1 MSDHLF
7 YQHELSRFLEQN
19 KTHDSTNTT
28 MTGMGNTLGKWK
40 ISDEKYPM
48 FLDLLHD
55 YLFVKRGTPQNFVEK
70 PRKNEPKPLLIDLD
84 FHYPEHQSL
93 TRVFNLDMIEQFI
106 HRITDGLQY
115 FFGLEQ
121 YTEMRF
127 FVTLRSGPYHAKGK
141 RKDGVH
147 ILCPDIALAN
157 EKQAV
162 LRKWLLA
169 NEAIRTCFTGTG
181 YTNAD
186 DIVYDESM
194 TRQQGWI
201 FYGESKPNIPP
212 YTLVAVFNYKPGE
225 NDWIDEDVSQYSS
238 RDLVELL
245 SIRYNIVP
253 DENVLKEGEPSAVY
267 TDLMQRPAG
276 AVTTAPPPTQEQTE
290 AANKVTDLANAINTF
305 AIKPASEEE
314 RNMVRRFVLE
324 CLKPAW
330 HDEYDKWIRVG
341 WCLHNIE
348 ASEEYF
354 TLWKDFSAK
363 SGKSSEN
370 DWVRLRHEWFHGMRK
385 SGDGPRLT
393 QRSLQKW
400 ARDDNPELYKKIV
413 ADNIHEYIRTEV
425 SPTHYHISLLMKKMY
440 ANNYVASV
448 QQRSTDWF
456 KYDEDINMWKR
467 LNQGMELKA
476 KISCDVAEELGHSSS
491 KIRKQIGECTR
502 KDEEQ
507 KRDWLT
513 EKLKE
518 LNKVETQLYNNGFT
532 ESVMKMA
539 AQQFYEEDFINKMNS
554 NPYLLGCRN
563 GVLELRAKRDNGTE
577 HVIFR
582 QGRPEDYVSF
592 RVGVKHPE
600 LDAINYV
607 PYDPTDPIQG
617 EIQEFFRTLFPNSEL
632 RTYVLRLLASTLEGT
647 NKEQCYYTFTGRGSN
662 GKSKI
667 TELMAATLGDY
678 YTTMS
683 STVLTRKRPDGGD
696 ANPEIMVLKSRRFI
710 CMTEPDDK
718 EPINTSRMKQFSGED
733 MVEARQLYGEQERFR
748 IMGKICMLCNNLPPV
763 NSMDHGTWRR
773 IRVIPFVASFVDE
786 GDPVLLLN
794 KPNVYQKDL
803 KLDEKLVK
811 WREQFF
817 SLLVHVY
824 EKEYIP
830 LGLNPVPEM
839 VTRESTKYKEQYDIY
854 ARFKTERIREPVTAE
869 EQLECRTNPLESK
882 RARLIIGQWRKDNR
896 IEGFTAND
904 ALDRM
909 KNEFGEPEAGRFWPT
924 IRMFAN
930 DEDVAEWD
938 KAHSA

>member
-7 YQHELSRFLEQN
+7 HQHELSRFLEQN
-19 KTHDSTNTT
+19 KTYDSTNTT
-28 MTGMGNTLGKWK
+28 MTGMGTTLGKWK

-121 YTEMRF
+121 YSELRF

-169 NEAIRTCFTGTG
+169 NEAISACFKNTG
-181 YTNAD
+181 YNNAD
-186 DIVYDESM
+186 DVVYDESM

-225 NDWIDEDVSQYSS
+225 HDWIDEDVSQYSP
-238 RDLVELL
+238 RDLIELL

-253 DENVLKEGEPSAVY
+253 DENVLKEGEPSAAY
-267 TDLMQRPAG
+267 ADLMQRQAQSG
-276 AVTTAPPPTQEQTE
+276 ATVAAAAPTPEQAE
-290 AANKVTDLANAINTF
+290 AANQATDLANAINAFT
-305 AIKPASEEE
+305 IKPATEEE
-314 RNMVRRFVLE
+314 RQMVRRFVLE
-324 CLKPAW
+324 CLKAPW

-370 DWVRLRHEWFHGMRK
+370 DWAKLRHEWFHGMRK

-400 ARDDNPELYKKIV
+400 ARDDNPEVYKQII

-440 ANNYVASV
+440 GNNYVASV
-448 QQRSTDWF
+448 HQRNTEWF

-467 LNQGMELKA
+467 LNQGLELKA
-476 KISCDVAEELGHSSS
+476 KISCEVAGELDAARSM
-491 KIRKQIGECTR
+491 IRKRISETR
-502 KDEEQ
+502 KEEER
-507 KRDWLT
+507 KWLE
-513 EKLKE
+513 EKMKE
-518 LNKVETQLYNNGFT
+518 LIKVETQLYNNGFT

-539 AQQFYEEDFINKMNS
+539 SQQFCEEEFTNKLNA
-554 NPYLLGCRN
+554 NPYLFGCRN
-563 GVLELRAKRDNGTE
+563 GVLELRAKCAEPNK

-592 RVGVKHPE
+592 LAGFRYPD
-600 LDAINYV
+600 LDSINYT
-607 PYDPTDPIQG
+607 PYEPSHPIQA
-617 EIQEFFRTLFPNSEL
+617 EIQEFFQKLFPSPEL
-632 RTYVLRLLASTLEGT
+632 KAYVLRLLSSMLEGT
-647 NKEQCYYTFTGRGSN
+647 NKEQCYYTFKGRGSN
-662 GKSKI
+662 GKSRI
-667 TELMAATLGDY
+667 AELMEMTLGDY

-683 STVLTRKRPDGGD
+683 STVLTRKRPDAGA
-696 ANPEIMVLKSRRFI
+696 ANPEIMAAKGRRFI
-710 CMTEPDDK
+710 CMSEPDDK

-733 MVEARQLYGEQERFR
+733 MVEARPLYGDQERFR
-748 IMGKICMLCNNLPPV
+748 MMGKICMLCNDLPAV

-773 IRVIPFVASFVDE
+773 IRVIPFEARFLDKGNPE
-786 GDPVLLLN
+786 LLLN
-794 KPNVYQKDL
+794 KPNIYEKDL
-803 KLDEKLVK
+803 ELIEKLVK
-811 WREQFF
+811 WREQFL

-824 EKEYIP
+824 ETEYIP
-830 LGLNPVPEM
+830 LGLNPVPES
-839 VTRESTKYKEQYDIY
+839 VIRESNKYKEKFDVY
-854 ARFKTERIREPVTAE
+854 ARFKAERIREPVTAE
-869 EQLECRTNPLESK
+869 EQLESRTNPLESK
-882 RARLIIGQWRKDNR
+882 RIRLIIGQWRKENR

-909 KNEFGEPEAGRFWPT
+909 KDEFGEPEAGRFWPT
-924 IRMFAN
+924 IRMFTN

-938 KAHSA
+938 KAHAV

>member
-1 MSDHLF
+1 
-7 YQHELSRFLEQN
+7 
-19 KTHDSTNTT
+19 
-28 MTGMGNTLGKWK
+28 MTGMGVTLGKWK
-40 ISDEKYPM
+40 IPDEKYPT

-93 TRVFNLDMIEQFI
+93 TRAFNLDMIENFI
-106 HRITDGLQY
+106 HRITEGLQY
-115 FFGLEQ
+115 FFGLDQ
-121 YTEMRF
+121 YDELRF
-127 FVTLRSGPYHAKGK
+127 FVTLRSGPYAAKGK

-162 LRKWLLA
+162 LRKWILSQ
-169 NEAIRTCFTGTG
+169 EAISTAFKDTG

-186 DIVYDESM
+186 DVVYDESM

-238 RDLVELL
+238 RDLIELL

-253 DENVLKEGEPSAVY
+253 DENILKEGDPTTVY
-267 TDLMQRPAG
+267 TDLMQQRV
-276 AVTTAPPPTQEQTE
+276 VTTQQPTQEQAETT
-290 AANKVTDLANAINTF
+290 NQITDIANAINAFT
-305 AIKPASEEE
+305 IKPASEEE
-314 RNMVRRFVLE
+314 RQMVRRFVLE

-330 HDEYDKWIRVG
+330 YDEYDKWIRVG

-363 SGKSSEN
+363 SGKSSDT
-370 DWVRLRHEWFHGMRK
+370 DWAKLRHEWFHGMRK

-400 ARDDNPELYKKIV
+400 ARDDNPELYKQIV

-425 SPTHYHISLLMKKMY
+425 EPTHYHISKLMKKMY

-448 QQRSTDWF
+448 QQRSTEWF
-456 KYDEDINMWKR
+456 KYDEEINMWKR
-467 LNQGMELKA
+467 LNQGLELKA
-476 KISCDVAEELGHSSS
+476 KISCEVAGEIGVARLLIQ
-491 KIRKQIGECTR
+491 KRIGECAA
-502 KDEEQ
+502 KDEST
-507 KRDWLT
+507 RNWLT
-513 EKLKE
+513 EKMKE
-518 LNKVETQLYNNGFT
+518 LLKVETQLYNNGFT

-539 AQQFYEEDFINKMNS
+539 SQQFCEEDFMNKMNS

-563 GVLELRAKRDNGTE
+563 GILELRAKREDGTE

-592 RVGVKHPE
+592 RVGVKYPE
-600 LDAINYV
+600 LDAINYL
-607 PYDPTDPIQG
+607 PYDPTDPIQE
-617 EIQEFFRTLFPNSEL
+617 EIQDFFRKLFPNPEL
-632 RTYVLRLLASTLEGT
+632 RTYVLRLLSSTLEGT

-683 STVLTRKRPDGGD
+683 STVLTRKRPDGGA
-696 ANPEIMVLKSRRFI
+696 ANPEIMVLKARRFI

-748 IMGKICMLCNNLPPV
+748 IMGKICMLCNFLPPV

-794 KPNVYQKDL
+794 RPNVYPKDL

-817 SLLVHVY
+817 SLLVHIY
-824 EKEYIP
+824 ETEYIP
-830 LGLNPVPEM
+830 LGLNPVPEI
-839 VTRESTKYKEQYDIY
+839 VTRESNKYKEQFDVY
-854 ARFKTERIREPVTAE
+854 ARFRAERIREPVTTE
-869 EQLECRTNPLESK
+869 EQVECRTTPLDTK
-882 RARLIIGQWRKDNR
+882 RILLIVRQWIKDNR
-896 IEGFTAND
+896 IVGFTTND
-904 ALDRM
+904 AVDRM
-909 KNEFGEPEAGRFWPT
+909 KNEFGEPEGGRFWPT
-924 IRMFAN
+924 IRIFAN
-930 DEDVAEWD
+930 DEDAAEWD
-938 KAHSA
+938 KAHTQTS

>member
-1 MSDHLF
+1 
-7 YQHELSRFLEQN
+7 
-19 KTHDSTNTT
+19 
-28 MTGMGNTLGKWK
+28 
-40 ISDEKYPM
+40 
-48 FLDLLHD
+48 
-55 YLFVKRGTPQNFVEK
+55 
-70 PRKNEPKPLLIDLD
+70 
-84 FHYPEHQSL
+84 
-93 TRVFNLDMIEQFI
+93 MIEQFI

-115 FFGLEQ
+115 FFGLDQ
-121 YTEMRF
+121 YTELRF

-169 NEAIRTCFTGTG
+169 NESIRSCFTYTG

-186 DIVYDESM
+186 YIVYDESM

-212 YTLVAVFNYKPGE
+212 YTLVAVFNYKPAE
-225 NDWIDEDVSQYSS
+225 NDWIDEDVLQYSP
-238 RDLVELL
+238 RDLIELL

-253 DENVLKEGEPSAVY
+253 DENLLKEGEPAVVY
-267 TDLMQRPAG
+267 ADFVQRPANTG
-276 AVTTAPPPTQEQTE
+276 TATTAQAPSQEQTE
-290 AANKVTDLANAINTF
+290 TANQVTDLANAINNF

-314 RNMVRRFVLE
+314 RKMVQRFVLE

-363 SGKSSEN
+363 SGKFSKN
-370 DWVRLRHEWFHGMRK
+370 DWVRLHQEWFHGMRK

-400 ARDDNPELYKKIV
+400 ARDDNPELYKKII
-413 ADNIHEYIRTEV
+413 ADNIYEYIRTEV

-440 ANNYVASV
+440 GNNYVASV

-467 LNQGMELKA
+467 LNQGLELKSKVSREVA
-476 KISCDVAEELGHSSS
+476 GEISNSRDILRNLLGPAGVEQ
-491 KIRKQIGECTR
+491 RKWL
-502 KDEEQ
+502 DE
-507 KRDWLT
+507 KM
-513 EKLKE
+513 KE
-518 LNKVETQLYNNGFT
+518 LLKVETQLYNNGFT

-539 AQQFYEEDFINKMNS
+539 SQQFCEEDFMNKLNA

-563 GVLELRAKRDNGTE
+563 GVLELRAKRDDGTE

-607 PYDPTDPIQG
+607 PYDPTDPVQA
-617 EIQEFFRTLFPNSEL
+617 EIQEFFQKLFPNVEL

-678 YTTMS
+678 FTTMS

-794 KPNVYQKDL
+794 KPNVYPKDL

-824 EKEYIP
+824 ETEYIR

-839 VTRESTKYKEQYDIY
+839 VTRESTKYKEQYDMY
-854 ARFKTERIREPVTAE
+854 ARFKAERIREPVTVE
-869 EQLECRTNPLESK
+869 EQLECRTNPIESK
-882 RARLIIGQWRKDNR
+882 RIRLIIGQWRKENR

-904 ALDRM
+904 ALDRI

-924 IRMFAN
+924 IRVFSN
-930 DEDVAEWD
+930 DEDVVEWD
-938 KAHSA
+938 KAHNP